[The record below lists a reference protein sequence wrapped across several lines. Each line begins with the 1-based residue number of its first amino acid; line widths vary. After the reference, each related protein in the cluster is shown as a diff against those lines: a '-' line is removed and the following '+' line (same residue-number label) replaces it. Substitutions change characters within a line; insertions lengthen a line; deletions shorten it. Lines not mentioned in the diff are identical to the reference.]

1 MGQPIFQFVLVGIIG
16 LAMGMEIVQATPCYL
31 DEGTFSAYVAKTEGY
46 SSTSREDLA
55 RLLWQEGH
63 LDEAIKIYQEIWS
76 TQPDT
81 WDVNFNLGFVYH
93 LTGKLPDADHY
104 LSRAVQIDA
113 SQSDGFFYL
122 GLTKLKLG
130 DINAAAADV
139 KKAIAIWPDADH
151 YHRALGIIL
160 KLQGN
165 LPGALSEFRAEMDLD
180 PADTISLQQA
190 TIIEAILA
198 AGQKRTPLG
207 SPPAPGSSTA
217 H

>member
-93 LTGKLPDADHY
+93 LTGKLPEADRY
-104 LSRAVQIDA
+104 LSRAVQIDP
-113 SQSDGFFYL
+113 SRPDGFFYL

-139 KKAIAIWPDADH
+139 QRAVIIRPDADH
-151 YHRALGIIL
+151 YHFALGVIFR
-160 KLQGN
+160 LQGN
-165 LPGALSEFRAEMDLD
+165 LPGALSEFHEELDLSPD
-180 PADTISLQQA
+180 NTSARQQA
-190 TIIEAILA
+190 EEVEAILA
-198 AGQKRTPLG
+198 RKPNGT
-207 SPPAPGSSTA
+207 PPAGVASPSA